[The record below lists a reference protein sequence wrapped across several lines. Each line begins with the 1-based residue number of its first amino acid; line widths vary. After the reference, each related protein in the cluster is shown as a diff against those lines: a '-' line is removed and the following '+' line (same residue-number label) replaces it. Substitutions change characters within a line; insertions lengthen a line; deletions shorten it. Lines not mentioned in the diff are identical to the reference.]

1 LEAHA
6 RIDRYL
12 GGHSAPDPAHGAP
25 RYPEAS
31 LASARRRAYLEWSDD
46 QIVGVGGDA
55 SALSLNGGR
64 HFADFRD
71 FPLLTAD
78 KQYVIRDAICSGLSR
93 LEALPEI
100 ALRQEGVVPIRV
112 VPRTPTETAF
122 WVGKP
127 LARFTLEAEQFVAA
141 PGLETLH
148 RYLTLSYRAVDGRT
162 EQLTVSLELF
172 ALLMDLAEG
181 VQILDAFSDDVFAN
195 LGVFTQRLAQEDER
209 SLHAWNP
216 AADNRVLE
224 IGIQHSE
231 AVQTIVLSPASGATA

>member
-46 QIVGVGGDA
+46 QIAGVGGDA
-55 SALSLNGGR
+55 SALGLNGGQ
-64 HFADFRD
+64 HFSDFRN

-78 KQYVIRDAICSGLSR
+78 KQRVIRDAICRGLSR

-127 LARFTLEAEQFVAA
+127 LDRFTLEAEQFVAA